1 VHVVNRKFAAAL
13 AATVVAG
20 LAPTAA
26 RAEPSG
32 PAEHDGIAA
41 EVNVLWPFIGI
52 SELKLVVPVVHD
64 PQLRGEVIIGTY
76 LDYAQIVRDGRAFII
91 AALPGYRQFV
101 FHGLH
106 VELAATVGVRH
117 EAMHP
122 PDGATLDDF
131 YIRAWPGIGYE
142 YDVTPRF
149 YANARARL
157 GVLVYRQ
164 THQDEEKKL
173 APAGDLNLGVRF

>member
-1 VHVVNRKFAAAL
+1 MMNRIAIAAVVAAL
-13 AATVVAG
+13 MI
-20 LAPTAA
+20 PTAA
-26 RAEPSG
+26 RAESAA
-32 PAEHDGIAA
+32 PADRDGIAA

-52 SELKLVVPVVHD
+52 SELKLVIPVVHD
-64 PQLRGEVIIGTY
+64 PQWRGSLIVGTY
-76 LDYAQIVRDGRAFII
+76 LDYAQFVRSGRAFII

-106 VELAATVGVRH
+106 VELAASIGVRH
-117 EAMHP
+117 ETMHP

-142 YDVTPRF
+142 YDITPRF
-149 YANARARL
+149 FANARARV

-164 THQDEEKKL
+164 SHQDEEKKL